1 MPSIKIHHLKIHLK
15 SLSPQSA
22 RNLADGLG
30 TELIAQL
37 ADHQHLLKEPRT
49 ISSIDSGTIQT
60 RGKTAPPDMRRQAAR
75 RITESI
81 TSTIN
86 SRNQEK

>member
-1 MPSIKIHHLKIHLK
+1 MQTIKIHHLKIHLK
-15 SLSPQSA
+15 SVSPQSA

-30 TELIAQL
+30 NEIIAQL
-37 ADHQHLLKEPRT
+37 ADQQHLPEET
-49 ISSIDSGTIQT
+49 HAISNIDAGTLTTQ
-60 RGKTAPPDMRRQAAR
+60 GKINPTDMRRQAAR

>member
-1 MPSIKIHHLKIHLK
+1 MPTIKIHHLKIHLK
-15 SLSPQSA
+15 SISPQSA

-37 ADHQHLLKEPRT
+37 ADQQHLPEEPHA
-49 ISSIDSGTIQT
+49 ISSIDAGTIQT
-60 RGKTAPPDMRRQAAR
+60 KGRTNPTDIRRLAAR

-86 SRNQEK
+86 PPNQEK

>member
-15 SLSPQSA
+15 SISPQSA

-37 ADHQHLLKEPRT
+37 ADQQHLPKEPHT
-49 ISSIDSGTIQT
+49 ISSIDAGTIQT
-60 RGKTAPPDMRRQAAR
+60 PGKTTPADMRRQAAR
-75 RITESI
+75 QITESI
-81 TSTIN
+81 TSTIY

>member
-15 SLSPQSA
+15 SISPQSA

-37 ADHQHLLKEPRT
+37 ADHQHLPEEPHT
-49 ISSIDSGTIQT
+49 ISSIDAGTLMTQ
-60 RGKTAPPDMRRQAAR
+60 GKTTTAGMRRQAAR

>member
-1 MPSIKIHHLKIHLK
+1 MPSIKIHRLKIHLK
-15 SLSPQSA
+15 SISPQSA

-30 TELIAQL
+30 NELIAQL
-37 ADHQHLLKEPRT
+37 ADHQYQLKEPHAIT
-49 ISSIDSGTIQT
+49 NIDAGTIQT
-60 RGKTAPPDMRRQAAR
+60 RGKTKPTDIRRQAAR

-86 SRNQEK
+86 PPNQEK

>member
-1 MPSIKIHHLKIHLK
+1 MPTIKIHHLKIHLK

-22 RNLADGLG
+22 RNLANGLG
-30 TELIAQL
+30 TELIARL
-37 ADHQHLLKEPRT
+37 ADTQHMLKEPHT
-49 ISSIDSGTIQT
+49 ISSIDAGTIQT
-60 RGKTAPPDMRRQAAR
+60 RGTDTSTDMRRQAAR

>member
-1 MPSIKIHHLKIHLK
+1 MPTIKIHHLKIHLK
-15 SLSPQSA
+15 SISPQSA

-37 ADHQHLLKEPRT
+37 ADQQHLPKEPHT
-49 ISSIDSGTIQT
+49 ISSIDAGTLTTQRNT
-60 RGKTAPPDMRRQAAR
+60 THTDMRRQAAR

>member
-1 MPSIKIHHLKIHLK
+1 MPTIKIHHLKIHLK
-15 SLSPQSA
+15 SISPQSA

-30 TELIAQL
+30 TELMTQL
-37 ADHQHLLKEPRT
+37 ADQQHLPKDPHA
-49 ISSIDSGTIQT
+49 ISSIDAGTIQT
-60 RGKTAPPDMRRQAAR
+60 RGKSTPTDMRRQAAR

-86 SRNQEK
+86 PPNQEK

>member
-1 MPSIKIHHLKIHLK
+1 MSTIKIHHLKIHLK
-15 SLSPQSA
+15 SISPQSA
-22 RNLADGLG
+22 RSLADGLG

-37 ADHQHLLKEPRT
+37 AHQQLPDGSHT
-49 ISSIDSGTIQT
+49 ISSIDAGTLT
-60 RGKTAPPDMRRQAAR
+60 THGKTAPTDMRRQAAR